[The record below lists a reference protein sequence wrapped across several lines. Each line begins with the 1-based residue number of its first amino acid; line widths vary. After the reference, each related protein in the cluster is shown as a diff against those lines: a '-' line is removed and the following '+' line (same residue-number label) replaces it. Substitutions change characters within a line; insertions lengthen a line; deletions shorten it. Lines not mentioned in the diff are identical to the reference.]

1 MRRLARFVIRRRW
14 VVLGITA
21 ALLPLAAFL
30 GADVASRLSV
40 GGYEDPGSES
50 AQAAT
55 ILTDQ
60 YNAADPDFVIVVTAK
75 DGDVDDRAVVRAG
88 RRLTR
93 ELGAEPQISNALS
106 YWAPTTTPPLKSEDG
121 AQALVI
127 GSFEGGQDE
136 AIAAAEELSPRY
148 TRDGDVIS
156 TQVTGAAEV
165 GRQATETADA
175 DLKKSEGLT
184 LPITLIAL
192 VLVFGTVVA
201 GLLPLAVGIIAVL
214 GTFVILTVLSGFT
227 DVSVFALNLT
237 TGLGLGL
244 AIDYSLFI
252 VSRYREE
259 LHAGYGRDV
268 ALSHTMQTA
277 GRTVAFSAG
286 TVTVSMLALLVF
298 PVPYLRSFAFAGV
311 AVVALAGLA
320 AVVVLPAILAVLGD
334 KVDKGR
340 LFKRKVQD
348 PDSGFWHDQAWRVM
362 RRPWLYAIT
371 VSLFLMLLAIPFFR
385 LDSGQVDDRVLP
397 EDVSSR
403 AAAEDIRDNFT
414 SRESGAL
421 QVLLDGADPEADA
434 AAIDAYARR
443 LAALDGVERVDA
455 VTGYYGDGIRELGVQ
470 AGFVPGNDLSIERF
484 GPDAG
489 RGEGTWVAVVPAVE
503 PLSPDGEALVH
514 EVRALDAPGGSAV
527 SGQSAQLVDSKAAV
541 SENLPIAL
549 GLIALS
555 TFVLLFLMTGSLL
568 VPAKAL
574 LLNVLSLTATFGG
587 MVWIF
592 QEGNGADLLGF
603 TATGTIDT
611 FTPVLMFCIAFG
623 LSMDYEVFLISRI
636 KEEYDLDR
644 DNEAAVAKGLQQTGG
659 IVTAA
664 AILLAIVFLGIATSS
679 VSVVKLF
686 GVGLTVA
693 VLVDAFLIRATLV
706 PAFMRLAGRANWWAP
721 KPLRRFHLRF
731 GIWENEPIA
740 ILDQRDLG
748 ATPKASVGA
757 PPMPPG
763 EPPP

>member
-14 VVLGITA
+14 LVLGVTG
-21 ALLPLAAFL
+21 AFL
-30 GADVASRLSV
+30 VVAIVLGSGVADKLSV

-50 AQAAT
+50 SQAT
-55 ILTDQ
+55 TTLSED
-60 YNAADPDFVIVVTAK
+60 YGAASADFVIVVTAK
-75 DGDVDDRAVVRAG
+75 GGDVDDPAVVRAG
-88 RRLTR
+88 RRITA
-93 ELGAEPQISNALS
+93 ELGAEEGVASALS

-127 GSFEGGQDE
+127 GSFSGDQAE
-136 AIAAAEELSPRY
+136 AITLAEELSPAY
-148 TRDGDVIS
+148 TRDNATIS
-156 TQVTGAAEV
+156 TEVTGAAEV
-165 GRQATETADA
+165 GRQATATSEA
-175 DLKKSEGLT
+175 DLRKSEALS
-184 LPITLIAL
+184 LPIILIAL
-192 VLVFGTVVA
+192 VLVFGSVVA
-201 GLLPLAVGIIAVL
+201 GLLPLAVGIVAVL
-214 GTFVILTVLSGFT
+214 GTFVVLTVLSSLT

-259 LHAGYGRDV
+259 LAAGHGRDI

-298 PVPYLRSFAFAGV
+298 PVPYLRSFAYAGV
-311 AVVALAGLA
+311 AVVALAGIA
-320 AVVVLPAILAVLGD
+320 AVVVLPAVLAVLGD
-334 KVDKGR
+334 NVDKGR
-340 LFKRKVQD
+340 LFKRKAPD

-371 VSLFLMLLAIPFFR
+371 VSLFLVLLAIPFFR
-385 LDSGQVDDRVLP
+385 LESGQVDDRVLP
-397 EDVSSR
+397 ENLSSR

-414 SRESGAL
+414 SREAGAL
-421 QVLLDGADPEADA
+421 SVLLDDADPEADTE
-434 AAIDAYARR
+434 AIDAYARR

-455 VTGYYGDGIRELGVQ
+455 ATGYYGAGIVELGVES
-470 AGFVPGNDLSIERF
+470 GFVPANDLSAERF
-484 GPDAG
+484 ATGT
-489 RGEGTWVAVVPAVE
+489 GEGTWLSVVPAVE
-503 PLSPDGEALVH
+503 PLSPEGEDLVH
-514 EVRALDAPGGSAV
+514 QVRAVDAPGGSAV
-527 SGQSAQLVDSKAAV
+527 SGQSAQLVDSKKAV
-541 SENLPIAL
+541 SDNLPIAL

-555 TFVLLFLMTGSLL
+555 TFILLFFMTGSLL

-587 MVWIF
+587 MVWVF
-592 QEGNGADLLGF
+592 QQGHGADLLGF

-644 DNEAAVAKGLQQTGG
+644 DNEAAVAKGLQATGR

-664 AILLAIVFLGIATSS
+664 ALLLAIVFLGIATSA

-686 GVGLTVA
+686 GLGLTMA

-748 ATPKASVGA
+748 VTAAPASSDA
-757 PPMPPG
+757 PETDAS
-763 EPPP
+763 EPPS

>member
-14 VVLGITA
+14 VVIALTA
-21 ALLPLAAFL
+21 VFVPLAVL
-30 GADVASRLSV
+30 YGADVAQKLTV

-55 ILTDQ
+55 TLTDE
-60 YNAADPDFVIVVTAK
+60 YGAASADFVIVVTAK
-75 DGDVDDRAVVRAG
+75 DGDVDDPAVVRAG

-93 ELGAEPQISNALS
+93 ELGAEPPVSNALS
-106 YWAPTTTPPLKSEDG
+106 YWAPTLTPPLASEDDT
-121 AQALVI
+121 QALVI

-136 AIAAAEELSPRY
+136 AITAAEELSPKY

-165 GRQATETADA
+165 GRQATETAES

-184 LPITLIAL
+184 LPITLFAL
-192 VLVFGTVVA
+192 ILVFGTVVA
-201 GLLPLAVGIIAVL
+201 GLLPLAVGIVAVL

-227 DVSVFALNLT
+227 EVSVFALNLT

-259 LHAGYGRDV
+259 LHAGYGREV

-286 TVTVSMLALLVF
+286 TVTVSMLALLIF

-311 AVVALAGLA
+311 AVVALAGIA
-320 AVVVLPAILAVLGD
+320 AVIVLPAILAVLGD

-340 LFKRKVQD
+340 LFHRKVKD
-348 PDSGFWHDQAWRVM
+348 PETGFWHDQAWRVM
-362 RRPWLYAIT
+362 RHPWLYAIT
-371 VSLFLMLLAIPFFR
+371 VSVFLCILAVPFFQ
-385 LDSGQVDDRVLP
+385 LTSGQVDDRILP

-403 AAAEDIRDNFT
+403 AAAEDIREHFT

-421 QVLLDGADPEADA
+421 SVLLDDADPDADSDA
-434 AAIDAYARR
+434 LDAYARQV
-443 LAALDGVERVDA
+443 AALDGVERVDA
-455 VTGYYGDGIRELGVQ
+455 VTGYYGDGIVELGVE
-470 AGFVPGNDLSIERF
+470 AGFVPANELSAGRF

-489 RGEGTWVAVVPAVE
+489 SGEGTWMSVVPAVE
-503 PLSPDGEALVH
+503 PLSPEGEALVH
-514 EVRALDAPGGSAV
+514 ELRAIEAPGGTAV
-527 SGQSAQLVDSKAAV
+527 TGPSAQLVDSKEAV
-541 SENLPIAL
+541 SSNLPIAL

-587 MVWIF
+587 MVWVF
-592 QEGNGADLLGF
+592 QEGHGADLLGF
-603 TATGTIDT
+603 TPTGTIDT

-644 DNEAAVAKGLQQTGG
+644 DNEAAVAKGLQATGG

-664 AILLAIVFLGIATSS
+664 AVLLAIVFLGIATSS

-686 GVGLTVA
+686 GLGLTMA

-748 ATPKASVGA
+748 DLTDVSTTP
-757 PPMPPG
+757 P
-763 EPPP
+763 EPTP